1 MYRINQVRL
10 PIGFKE
16 SDLGKVLA
24 EKLKL
29 NTALL
34 RDIELFKLSI
44 DARDKND
51 LHYKA
56 GILFDVEG
64 KFNLAKY
71 KNVDIYEKED
81 LSVGN
86 WQGGQKKVFV
96 IGSGPSGLFA
106 AIRLAES
113 GAKVTIVERG
123 QEMSKRQKTVQEL
136 MEKGVF
142 NTKTNIQFG
151 EGGAGTFSDGK
162 LNTGIKSKY
171 IRLVLE
177 TFHRFGADKN
187 ILYDARA
194 HIGTDVLSK
203 VIVNMREYFKSL
215 GGQVLFETRFMEF
228 SEKNGV
234 IDKITLESSDK
245 LWQEDAD
252 IVVLAIGHSSR
263 DTIRTLRDRKIEF
276 KKKPF
281 SLGYRI
287 EHLQEDINIAQY
299 GTSREAKLLPPAD
312 YHLVEHIGDR
322 VVYSFCMCPGGVVVP
337 AMSEEGTIVTNGMSY
352 NARDGINSN
361 SALLVSVGINDFPS
375 DDPLSGVEMQE
386 EIEKKAYGKSGSY
399 RATVQLVGDFLKGQS
414 STKLGRVIPS
424 FKPGFVLGSVE
435 DILPEFVVSALKEGI
450 VKLDNKLKGFASYDA
465 VLTGAETRSSA
476 PYQIIRN
483 ADMETGIKGIYAI
496 GEGAGFA
503 GGIVSSAVEGLK
515 CADILIKNS
524 TNCFE

>member
-64 KFNLAKY
+64 KFNFAKY

-86 WQGGQKKVFV
+86 WQGGQKNVFV

-136 MEKGVF
+136 MEKGVL

-215 GGQVLFETRFMEF
+215 GGQVLFETRFVEF
-228 SEKNGV
+228 SEENGV

-312 YHLVEHIGDR
+312 YHLHRI
-322 VVYSFCMCPGGVVVP
+322 YFPQAYP
-337 AMSEEGTIVTNGMSY
+337 MSCHCWNM
-352 NARDGINSN
+352 
-361 SALLVSVGINDFPS
+361 
-375 DDPLSGVEMQE
+375 
-386 EIEKKAYGKSGSY
+386 
-399 RATVQLVGDFLKGQS
+399 
-414 STKLGRVIPS
+414 
-424 FKPGFVLGSVE
+424 
-435 DILPEFVVSALKEGI
+435 
-450 VKLDNKLKGFASYDA
+450 
-465 VLTGAETRSSA
+465 
-476 PYQIIRN
+476 
-483 ADMETGIKGIYAI
+483 
-496 GEGAGFA
+496 
-503 GGIVSSAVEGLK
+503 
-515 CADILIKNS
+515 
-524 TNCFE
+524 

>member
-16 SDLGKVLA
+16 SDLGRVIA

-29 NTALL
+29 NIALL
-34 RDIELFKLSI
+34 QNVELYKLSI
-44 DARDKND
+44 DARDKGD

-56 GILFDVEG
+56 GIVFDVQG
-64 KFNLAKY
+64 NFNYAKY
-71 KNVDIYEKED
+71 KNVDLYEKED
-81 LSVGN
+81 LSVSA
-86 WQGGQKKVFV
+86 WQGGEKHIFV
-96 IGSGPSGLFA
+96 IGSGPSGLFS

-113 GAKVTIVERG
+113 GAKVVLVERG
-123 QEMSKRQKTVQEL
+123 QEMAKRQKAVKEL
-136 MEKGVF
+136 MEKGVL
-142 NTKTNIQFG
+142 NTKSNIQFG

-171 IRLVLE
+171 IKLVLE
-177 TFHRFGADKN
+177 TFHRFGANKN

-194 HIGTDVLSK
+194 HIGTDILSK

-215 GGQVLFETRFMEF
+215 GGQVLFETRFVDFVE
-228 SEKNGV
+228 SNGKVEK
-234 IDKITLESSDK
+234 IILENDGK
-245 LWQEDAD
+245 VWQEKAD

-263 DTIRTLRDRKIEF
+263 DTIRTLRARQIGF
-276 KKKPF
+276 RKKPF

-299 GTSREAKLLPPAD
+299 GTSGEAKKLPPAD

-352 NARDGINSN
+352 NARDGVNSN
-361 SALLVSVGINDFPS
+361 SALLVSVGIDDFPS
-375 DDPLSGVEMQE
+375 DDVLSGVEMQE
-386 EIEKKAYGKSGSY
+386 EIERRAYLNSGSY
-399 RATVQLVGDFLKGQS
+399 QATVQTVGDFLAGVP
-414 STKLGRVIPS
+414 STKLGRVVPS
-424 FKPGFVLGSVE
+424 FKPGYKLGSVE
-435 DILPEFVVSALKEGI
+435 GLLPEFVVSALKEGI
-450 VKLDNKLKGFASYDA
+450 VKLDRKLKWFASPDA

-476 PYQIIRN
+476 PYQVIRN
-483 ADMETGIKGIYAI
+483 MDMETDIKGIYAI

-515 CADILIKNS
+515 CADILIKNT